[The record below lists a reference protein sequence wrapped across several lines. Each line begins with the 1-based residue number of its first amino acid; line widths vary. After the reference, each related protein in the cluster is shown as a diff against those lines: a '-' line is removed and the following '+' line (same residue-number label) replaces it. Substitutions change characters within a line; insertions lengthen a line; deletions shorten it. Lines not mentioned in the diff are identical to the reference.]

1 MNPNLN
7 HISHASNLPSI
18 HSANLDLLC
27 IKPFMVHRV
36 HPTPTTLPIVTVP
49 ALATLGHAAAK
60 HVLEQ
65 NVYSTAPSASCPKPT
80 NNGNQTSLIS
90 ANTTVP
96 TGLPIPILLDFLHA
110 ANGLNK
116 PSPSIH
122 VPRMPLADTC
132 MYFYNAVPNV
142 RKRTIQHPP
151 LHSTSSLSDLVPGYT
166 HYSSLSP
173 RHRSGRPHTTGT

>member
-132 MYFYNAVPNV
+132 TFITPYRTFVRERYNIHHYIVHLPYQ
-142 RKRTIQHPP
+142 T
-151 LHSTSSLSDLVPGYT
+151 LSLATPIIHLC
-166 HYSSLSP
+166 P
-173 RHRSGRPHTTGT
+173 RAIGLGRPHTT